1 MGTFSF
7 VWDAP
12 WDWIIVVFLLIMLL
26 RGKARG
32 FLEAFITS
40 AASILG
46 LLGGYFFSEPV
57 GAWLCDK
64 TNFNN
69 LFRNMMDKQFLNSW
83 KTAIESGAS
92 SAQDFQSGIIESMN
106 DSIFGRFIGE
116 VQGIDFAS
124 SSQDIFSTM
133 QTTLYGIADNFAMS
147 IAVAIAFLLI
157 IFLIRLILG
166 KIIVG
171 IFLPIVT
178 KISLVKGVDSL
189 LGAVFGLLKGS
200 VTVVV
205 VCLVVML
212 LGSTFVPVL
221 ADTINAN
228 TCGIYGLIVSLVS
241 NISLF

>member
-1 MGTFSF
+1 MENLSF
-7 VWDAP
+7 VWNAP
-12 WDWIIVVFLLIMLL
+12 WDWIVVVFLLIMLL

-32 FLEAFITS
+32 FMEAFITS

-46 LLGGYFFSEPV
+46 FVGGYFFSEPL
-57 GAWLCDK
+57 GNWLCEK
-64 TNFNN
+64 TKFNG
-69 LFRNMMDKQFLNSW
+69 LFRNMMDKQFLDSW

-133 QTTLYGIADNFAMS
+133 QTTLYNIADNVALT
-147 IAVAIAFLLI
+147 IAVAVAFLLI
-157 IFLIRLILG
+157 IFLIRVILG
-166 KIIVG
+166 KVVIG

-178 KISLVKGVDSL
+178 NIKLVKGVDSL
-189 LGAVFGLLKGS
+189 LGAIFGLLKGA

-205 VCLVVML
+205 VCLLIML
-212 LGSTFVPVL
+212 LGSTFIPVL
-221 ADTINAN
+221 SDTINAS
-228 TCGIYGLIVSLVS
+228 TSGIYGLVTSLIS
-241 NISLF
+241 SISLF